1 MEEGEQRRGEEMGL
15 TVKQRQAVM
24 NELRGQYLHT
34 PPNEKSRILDGF
46 VDLTHLNRSYA
57 RSTLRARGAQGRGP
71 VHRPRASVYKGAVP
85 LHSPSSGICRTD
97 SVASVSSRSCGASSP
112 SSRPP
117 DSLTL
122 LLLSVV
128 SSST

>member
-57 RSTLRARGAQGRGP
+57 RSILRAKVAQGRGP
-71 VHRPRASVYKGAVP
+71 VHRSRASVYTVAVLP
-85 LHSPSSGICRTD
+85 
-97 SVASVSSRSCGASSP
+97 A
-112 SSRPP
+112 
-117 DSLTL
+117 LTEFWH
-122 LLLSVV
+122 LSDRLC
-128 SSST
+128 